1 LHEFPGHNPR
11 EHFPKWKLTFPFFPK
26 WQDTGQLEHF
36 GNMEAPPS
44 GGAKEV
50 IYHDTV
56 TTRYQKSM
64 YHGIKVQAWDA
75 YIWICLWMRK
85 GCTCSSCSS
94 HCRYQIKIPK
104 TLFNSNR
111 GHIAIQK
118 WSHIFILTSFRQIGT
133 VHWPRRLQ
141 PWLDCFWV
149 N

>member
-1 LHEFPGHNPR
+1 
-11 EHFPKWKLTFPFFPK
+11 
-26 WQDTGQLEHF
+26 
-36 GNMEAPPS
+36 
-44 GGAKEV
+44 
-50 IYHDTV
+50 
-56 TTRYQKSM
+56 M

-75 YIWICLWMRK
+75 YIWICLWMMRK
-85 GCTCSSCSS
+85 GCTCSSCST

-104 TLFNSNR
+104 ALFNSNR

-149 N
+149 NLHFSTYCRSQIKILKALFNSNWGHIAIQKWSYIFIWTSFGQISTMRRVERVPGDWGRVMN